1 MENQRIISTDKGST
15 TTATKRTIES
25 AEQLTPTSPEMS
37 MVKTKKSAIEEAA
50 ARLRTFGMRMLS
62 NNLKKANV
70 ICNNLIKSVLITFNE
85 LGNQNIYVNINNNNN
100 NKITNDSN
108 GNNTNSSS
116 KYGHYDEYI
125 KTMIQSIKELEL
137 YDSFK
142 YAFLDNSKKFFREK
156 SLSYRP
162 LIENRNIGTYL
173 KLIKQQIEFEIDKVT
188 YFFGEDLYIR
198 ESSAKIMINEYYLRH
213 MDIIIEKG
221 IHLRGRL
228 ANLVLLYDICK
239 TIDSIDFLDIF
250 FKKYIN
256 NIYNSRI
263 IFSPQKSLIIN
274 KENLETLSQLNKK
287 FKNIQSN
294 EKHSNIV
301 NMWNKNFM
309 SFVNEKKD
317 NITNFCVDYID
328 HLIITP
334 SDNTKSEKTDE
345 ILEITS
351 LIVLLDGD
359 DLYLDN
365 LNAMIKDIH
374 ESIEIKKDFDIF
386 NHLKVTILTGSYWP
400 NFITGSSSGV
410 VDLKIPYELFL
421 MRKSFQDYYYCKGK
435 DRNLKWLHSYDNL
448 IISSIHPKRLN
459 LSDAIFINENL
470 NYIESTVDNPII
482 IAERKSQKQ
491 VSTSEDVQ
499 TSSYNISNEIRIDS
513 RIMKLMKLHKRYQ
526 QNSLISFIQKDFKN
540 NFHQQIQIKSLIKR
554 QFLRIEGKNVI
565 YELSSIERICFQ
577 IEQAHWFYEDFV
589 REQNPSLPSFTL
601 KHEKAFGD
609 FMKYKIRVPV
619 CGAIMLNS
627 TMDKVLLVK
636 GWSSRSGWGF
646 PKGKINKD
654 ELDSIC
660 AAREV
665 FEETGYDITPLIKE
679 KDFVEIT
686 IRGQRIRLYIVVGV
700 LEATEFCPQ
709 TRKEISVEWHN
720 LSDLPTWSKNRNKES
735 PFNCGGGCVKYGSS
749 RYYMV
754 VPRLRKWV
762 LARNNPK
769 RKNKNNNANNSNKAG
784 RSKAKADLYYT
795 KKSKSKPATST
806 RNTTISSSSNTSE
819 KPKYELINVNTKL
832 NLRFLPISVQP
843 NRRILISKLDPDQ
856 SSFNHNAPVGPYEPA
871 IFDYNKRIN
880 VTNQNNNTT
889 TRATISI
896 DDKVLVPSL
905 VDNDLETQRKNSL
918 LSILQPT
925 KSIASSSSNAAAV
938 INKQL
943 ENHNKNIEYI
953 HQINSSS
960 NSNPLYNKI
969 LQSPSLYNNSNNINS
984 YYNNNNIY
992 YNNNNHALLLNPMT
1006 IPHPIQDTSANN
1018 ALYEEIKAQ
1027 ERQLLDWITTQ
1038 I

>member
-213 MDIIIEKG
+213 MDIIIE
-221 IHLRGRL
+221 
-228 ANLVLLYDICK
+228 
-239 TIDSIDFLDIF
+239 
-250 FKKYIN
+250 
-256 NIYNSRI
+256 
-263 IFSPQKSLIIN
+263 

-754 VPRLRKWV
+754 VPFVTRLRKWV

>member
-1 MENQRIISTDKGST
+1 
-15 TTATKRTIES
+15 
-25 AEQLTPTSPEMS
+25 
-37 MVKTKKSAIEEAA
+37 
-50 ARLRTFGMRMLS
+50 
-62 NNLKKANV
+62 
-70 ICNNLIKSVLITFNE
+70 
-85 LGNQNIYVNINNNNN
+85 
-100 NKITNDSN
+100 
-108 GNNTNSSS
+108 
-116 KYGHYDEYI
+116 
-125 KTMIQSIKELEL
+125 MIQSIKELEL

-213 MDIIIEKG
+213 MDIIIEK
-221 IHLRGRL
+221 

-351 LIVLLDGD
+351 LIVLLDDKPYFMKHYKKKFAKRLLYCHDDKNLNLLNEKWILSLFSRLKIIGD

-410 VDLKIPYELFL
+410 ADLKIPYELFL

-526 QNSLISFIQKDFKN
+526 HNSLISFIQKDFKN

-554 QFLRIEGKNVI
+554 QFLRVEGKNVI

-720 LSDLPTWSKNRNKES
+720 LLDLPTWSKNRNKES

-754 VPRLRKWV
+754 VPFVTRK
-762 LARNNPK
+762 
-769 RKNKNNNANNSNKAG
+769 G
-784 RSKAKADLYYT
+784 KAKADLYYT

-843 NRRILISKLDPDQ
+843 NRRILIAKLDPDQ
-856 SSFNHNAPVGPYEPA
+856 SSFNQNAPVGPYEPA

-889 TRATISI
+889 TRTTISI

-905 VDNDLETQRKNSL
+905 IDNDLETQRKNSL

-925 KSIASSSSNAAAV
+925 KSLASSSSNAAA
-938 INKQL
+938 
-943 ENHNKNIEYI
+943 
-953 HQINSSS
+953 
-960 NSNPLYNKI
+960 
-969 LQSPSLYNNSNNINS
+969 
-984 YYNNNNIY
+984 
-992 YNNNNHALLLNPMT
+992 
-1006 IPHPIQDTSANN
+1006 
-1018 ALYEEIKAQ
+1018 AQ

>member
-1 MENQRIISTDKGST
+1 
-15 TTATKRTIES
+15 
-25 AEQLTPTSPEMS
+25 
-37 MVKTKKSAIEEAA
+37 
-50 ARLRTFGMRMLS
+50 MLS

-213 MDIIIEKG
+213 MDIIIEKVFFDFDS
-221 IHLRGRL
+221 L

-351 LIVLLDGD
+351 LIVLLDDKPYFMKHYKKKFAKRLLYCHDDKNLNLLNEKWILSLFSRLKIIGD

-410 VDLKIPYELFL
+410 VDLKIPYE
-421 MRKSFQDYYYCKGK
+421 
-435 DRNLKWLHSYDNL
+435 
-448 IISSIHPKRLN
+448 RLN

-540 NFHQQIQIKSLIKR
+540 NFHQQIQGKLIDVQIKSLIKR
-554 QFLRIEGKNVI
+554 QFLRIEGKNTTYQGLFIIFTTFWFLWSFSLHYNNKRIFYSRFIINVPEE
-565 YELSSIERICFQ
+565 ELSSIERICFQ

-589 REQNPSLPSFTL
+589 REQNPN
-601 KHEKAFGD
+601 

-754 VPRLRKWV
+754 VPFVTRLRKWV

>member
-1 MENQRIISTDKGST
+1 MLNNDFDLGSIENEFSSNRDHIQQLYLKHD
-15 TTATKRTIES
+15 
-25 AEQLTPTSPEMS
+25 LTPNDLIS
-37 MVKTKKSAIEEAA
+37 VLDCCIAYYINI
-50 ARLRTFGMRMLS
+50 RIFQLQQTFGMRMLS

-213 MDIIIEKG
+213 MDIIIE
-221 IHLRGRL
+221 
-228 ANLVLLYDICK
+228 
-239 TIDSIDFLDIF
+239 
-250 FKKYIN
+250 
-256 NIYNSRI
+256 
-263 IFSPQKSLIIN
+263 

-754 VPRLRKWV
+754 VPFVTRLRKWV

-832 NLRFLPISVQP
+832 NL
-843 NRRILISKLDPDQ
+843 RILISKLDPDQ